1 LAVVQAPQGSRVKNF
16 LLSPHKRLLI
26 KIIPHH
32 TESIYKIEISHF
44 HLAVT
49 ALCTALLCIALMVSH
64 VGAVHAAEAKVQ
76 TLQSMDAQQKKQL
89 ADMSKQT
96 QSIWKRLKLLQ
107 QNEKEIR
114 TLTGIGA
121 KKTPAK
127 AMTGKSPVRA
137 GMRPQ
142 SHAAHVAVS
151 SGSVSP
157 LWSALAL
164 WLTGGREG
172 GPVSFASESEQLA
185 ALNVQLNHVWV
196 EESVLKSQAK
206 SAADARLA
214 VAQAHQRYLDAI
226 PSMWPTQGYVSS
238 GFGYRSY
245 PDTEFHPGVDITNDY
260 GSPVYATAS
269 GTVVSADWDGGYG
282 YKVVLDHGNGYVTWY
297 GHNSRMLVSA
307 GQTVRKGQEIA
318 EIGATG
324 FATGPHCHYEIL
336 LWSKPIDPTPFLD
349 GIPAQVA
356 AQ

>member
-1 LAVVQAPQGSRVKNF
+1 VKNF

-32 TESIYKIEISHF
+32 TESIYKIEISHL

-64 VGAVHAAEAKVQ
+64 VGAVHAAESKVQ
-76 TLQSMDAQQKKQL
+76 TLQSVDAQQKKQL

-107 QNEKEIR
+107 QNESEIR

-121 KKTPAK
+121 KKASPKSSAAK
-127 AMTGKSPVRA
+127 PGERA
-137 GMRPQ
+137 GMRQTPTQ
-142 SHAAHVAVS
+142 ARVS
-151 SGSVSP
+151 KVDASP
-157 LWSALAL
+157 SMWSAFVA

-172 GPVSFASESEQLA
+172 GTTTFASESEQLA
-185 ALNVQLNHVWV
+185 QLNAQLNHVWV
-196 EESVLKSQAK
+196 EEAVLKGQAQI
-206 SAADARLA
+206 AADARVA
-214 VAQAHQRYLDAI
+214 AAQAHQRFLDAI
-226 PSMWPTQGYVSS
+226 PSMWPTQGYISS
-238 GFGYRSY
+238 GFGYRTN
-245 PDTEFHPGVDITNDY
+245 PDYEFHPGVDVVNDY
-260 GSPVYATAS
+260 GAPVYATAS
-269 GTVVSADWDGGYG
+269 GTVESAGWDGGYG
-282 YKVVLDHGNGYVTWY
+282 YKVAIDHGNGYETWY

-324 FATGPHCHYEIL
+324 FATGPHCHYEL
-336 LWSKPIDPTPFLD
+336 LLYGKPIDPTPFLD

>member
-1 LAVVQAPQGSRVKNF
+1 VKNL

-32 TESIYKIEISHF
+32 TESIYKFEISHL

-49 ALCTALLCIALMVSH
+49 ALCTAFLCIALMVSH
-64 VGAVHAAEAKVQ
+64 VGAVHAAEAKAQ
-76 TLQSMDAQQKKQL
+76 TLQRVDALQKKQL

-96 QSIWKRLKLLQ
+96 QSLWKRLKLLQ

-121 KKTPAK
+121 KKGLLKPA
-127 AMTGKSPVRA
+127 APTAPVRA
-137 GMRPQ
+137 GMRPVAKPARVG
-142 SHAAHVAVS
+142 AARINSSSFWSTVS
-151 SGSVSP
+151 
-157 LWSALAL
+157 LWI
-164 WLTGGREG
+164 TGGREG
-172 GPVSFASESEQLA
+172 GPISFASESEQLA
-185 ALNVQLNHVWV
+185 QLNVQLNRVWV
-196 EESVLKSQAK
+196 EESVLKAQAQ
-206 SAADARLA
+206 SAADARIA
-214 VAQAHQRYLDAI
+214 AAEAHQLFLDSI
-226 PSMWPTQGYVSS
+226 PSMWPTQGYISS

-245 PDTEFHPGVDITNDY
+245 PNSEFHPGVDVVNDY
-260 GSPVYATAS
+260 GAPVYATAS
-269 GTVVSADWDGGYG
+269 GTIESAGWDGGYG
-282 YKVVLDHGNGYVTWY
+282 YKIVVDHGNGYATWY

-307 GQTVRKGQEIA
+307 GQPVRKGQQIA

-336 LWSKPIDPTPFLD
+336 LWGKPIDPTPFLD

>member
-1 LAVVQAPQGSRVKNF
+1 VKNF

-32 TESIYKIEISHF
+32 TESIYKIEISHL
-44 HLAVT
+44 HLAAT
-49 ALCTALLCIALMVSH
+49 ALCTALLCLALMVSH
-64 VGAVHAAEAKVQ
+64 AGAVHAAEAKVQ
-76 TLQSMDAQQKKQL
+76 TLQRMDAQQKKQL

-121 KKTPAK
+121 RKLPAK
-127 AMTGKSPVRA
+127 ATSPKHPVRE
-137 GMRPQ
+137 GMRSMPE
-142 SHAAHVAVS
+142 AARSSVAKNVTP
-151 SGSVSP
+151 P
-157 LWSALAL
+157 LWAAFAV

-172 GPVSFASESEQLA
+172 GPITFASESEQLA
-185 ALNVQLNHVWV
+185 QLNVQLNHVWV
-196 EESVLKSQAK
+196 EESVLRSQAQ
-206 SAADARLA
+206 SAADSRLA
-214 VAQAHQRYLDAI
+214 ATQAHQRYVDAI
-226 PSMWPTQGYVSS
+226 PSMWPTQGYISS
-238 GFGYRSY
+238 GFGYRSF
-245 PDTEFHPGVDITNDY
+245 PDSEFHPGVDVVNDY
-260 GSPVYATAS
+260 GAPVYATAA
-269 GTVVSADWDGGYG
+269 GTVESAGWDGGYG
-282 YKVVLDHGNGYVTWY
+282 YKIVVDHGNGYVTWY

-307 GQTVRKGQEIA
+307 GQSVRKGQQIA
-318 EIGATG
+318 EIGSTG